1 MLQYLFLSH
10 VFPSIKEVAK
20 GNSNGN
26 LMNSP
31 PLSTFL
37 SHSIIHP
44 LGCHT
49 YLLSLVSLYTQFCLS
64 TIHLAVDPGS
74 HPLPVPPLCPS
85 SIYLFITSLI
95 YHLCLSSLLSNLFLT
110 LVYSWVCVCVSECG
124 WASQKMITNC
134 RIICSLCVC
143 VCTRLHSMV
152 HYFVMICEYND
163 RDDWQPDKDGGWTSV
178 WYD

>member
-1 MLQYLFLSH
+1 
-10 VFPSIKEVAK
+10 
-20 GNSNGN
+20 
-26 LMNSP
+26 MNSP

-49 YLLSLVSLYTQFCLS
+49 YLLSLVSLYTQFSLS

-143 VCTRLHSMV
+143 VCAHVCTLWFIILSWSVSIMIEMTDSQIRTEDGHLFDMISALPGQLIFFVQLLRLQYRVYS
-152 HYFVMICEYND
+152 I
-163 RDDWQPDKDGGWTSV
+163 T
-178 WYD
+178 